1 MQRSVGLKYTRLARE
16 AEPRPVNFLAELPNL
31 GAVGVQRGRIRQGV
45 PQLVLIHQGP
55 EGAVWLDQGQ
65 ILRLADVPGWDV
77 GP

>member
-1 MQRSVGLKYTRLARE
+1 
-16 AEPRPVNFLAELPNL
+16 
-31 GAVGVQRGRIRQGV
+31 V